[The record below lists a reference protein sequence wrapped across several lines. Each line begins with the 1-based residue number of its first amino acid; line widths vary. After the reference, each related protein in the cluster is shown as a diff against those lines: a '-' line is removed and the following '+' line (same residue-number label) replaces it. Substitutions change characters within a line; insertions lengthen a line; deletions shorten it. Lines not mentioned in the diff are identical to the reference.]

1 MTDKYKYMC
10 TALTTFYRVD
20 SNKNKNEL
28 ENL

>member
-20 SNKNKNEL
+20 GNKNKNEL